1 MNTYV
6 PTTHEL
12 NRKNESELR
21 AMFRHAA
28 SMAASYKL
36 PANERAAAQRTL
48 ENVKRSLAAKAL
60 RP

>member
-6 PTTHEL
+6 PTIHEL
-12 NRKNESELR
+12 NRESESELR

-28 SMAASYKL
+28 SMAVSDKR
-36 PANERAAAQRTL
+36 PATEQAAAQRTL
-48 ENVKRSLAAKAL
+48 ENVKRSLAAKAF